1 MTVSEDMRG
10 RAFATPAAPSAI
22 TIEGTVLNDHTQTLA
37 GRVAIVTRAS
47 RGIGRAF
54 ALRLA
59 REGAAVV
66 VAAKSEAGTER
77 LPGSIHS
84 VAAEIEAAGGRALA
98 VRTDVRSEE
107 AIAAMT
113 AATIERFGRI
123 DILINNAGALWWE
136 RVLDTPPKRY
146 DLMWE
151 INVRA
156 SFLCAY
162 YALPHMIRGG
172 WGHIVNCSPPIST
185 EPSPGYVAYMTTKM
199 GMTRIAIGIAA
210 EYRAQNVAANALWP
224 ATPIESQATINWQSA
239 KVGTPAEWRTPEILC
254 DALLEILTSDPQT
267 CTGRQL
273 IDEAFLRER
282 GWSEERLAS
291 YWLTGRAPEH
301 PIWIDGRPHGSM

>member
-1 MTVSEDMRG
+1 MNEASTS
-10 RAFATPAAPSAI
+10 
-22 TIEGTVLNDHTQTLA
+22 LA
-37 GRVAIVTRAS
+37 GRVAIVTGAS

-59 REGAAVV
+59 RAGASVT
-66 VAAKSEAGTER
+66 VAAKSEAGSER

-84 VAAEIEAAGGRALA
+84 VVAEIEAAGGTALA

-107 AIAAMT
+107 AIAAMV
-113 AATIERFGRI
+113 AATAERFGGV

-172 WGHIVNCSPPIST
+172 WGHIINCSPPITT

-199 GMTRIAIGIAA
+199 GMTRVAIGIAA
-210 EYRAQNVAANALWP
+210 EYREQNVAANSLWP
-224 ATPIESQATINWQSA
+224 ATPIESLATINWQSA
-239 KVGTPAEWRTPEILC
+239 KVGTPEQWRTPEILC
-254 DALLEILTSDPQT
+254 DAMMEIVSSDPQT

-273 IDEAFLRER
+273 IDETFLRER
-282 GWSEERLAS
+282 GWTDERIAS
-291 YWLTGRAPEH
+291 YWLTGHAPEH
-301 PIWIDGRPHGSM
+301 PIWIDGREAARM